1 MTRSGLAAA
10 ALLTTA
16 AAWLSQ
22 GTLAVSSLDG
32 SRIGLLPLSPFAWVT
47 ALAAGAAVAGFARAG
62 ASLAPIWLLAF
73 IVFPWLPLPVPPAFL
88 VWSGP
93 IRWLIWTAVAI
104 AMLVTVVADRDRRRR
119 LAQRLPVLVAVVRDR
134 PRSMAGALAFAI
146 FAFAAWQVSPSVP
159 GGDEPH
165 YLVITQSLL
174 LDGDLKIE
182 NNHTR
187 GDYQVYYA
195 GRLAPHYVRRG
206 ANGEIYSIHAPGVSA
221 LVAPAFAVGGYHGA
235 VLFLLVIAA
244 CGSALA
250 WHLAWLASGQPSAA
264 WFGWAAVTLSATTI
278 FHSFRRLSR
287 WRRRSDRADR
297 RVGAPARGRRAE
309 NR

>member
-73 IVFPWLPLPVPPAFL
+73 IVFPWLPLPVPAAFL

-93 IRWLIWTAVAI
+93 IRWLIWTAVAT
-104 AMLVTVVADRDRRRR
+104 AMVVTVVADRDRRRR
-119 LAQRLPVLVAVVRDR
+119 LAQRFPVLVALVRDR

-182 NNHTR
+182 NNHSARRLPGLLRRTTGAPLR
-187 GDYQVYYA
+187 PPWRERRDLFHSRPWCVRARRSGICGWRIPRRCAVPARDRRVRQRARMARCLA
-195 GRLAPHYVRRG
+195 GVWA
-206 ANGEIYSIHAPGVSA
+206 
-221 LVAPAFAVGGYHGA
+221 AVGGLVRMGGGHA
-235 VLFLLVIAA
+235 V
-244 CGSALA
+244 GDD
-250 WHLAWLASGQPSAA
+250 HLSQ
-264 WFGWAAVTLSATTI
+264 
-278 FHSFRRLSR
+278 FRRLSR
-287 WRRRSDRADR
+287 CGRRSDRADR
-297 RVGAPARGRRAE
+297 SVGAPARGRRAQ

>member
-10 ALLTTA
+10 ALA
-16 AAWLSQ
+16 DDR
-22 GTLAVSSLDG
+22 GRVAVAGHARRLSLDG
-32 SRIGLLPLSPFAWVT
+32 SRIGLLPVSPFAWVT
-47 ALAAGAAVAGFARAG
+47 ALAAAAAVAGFARAG

-73 IVFPWLPLPVPPAFL
+73 IIFPWSPLPVPPAFL

-104 AMLVTVVADRDRRRR
+104 AIVVTVVADRDRRPPSPR
-119 LAQRLPVLVAVVRDR
+119 LRWASRLRQGLPVVVAVVRDR

-221 LVAPAFAVGGYHGA
+221 LVAPAFAVGGYHGVCA
-235 VLFLLVIAA
+235 VPARDRRVRQRARMA
-244 CGSALA
+244 RCLA
-250 WHLAWLASGQPSAA
+250 GV
-264 WFGWAAVTLSATTI
+264 GAAVGGLVRMGGGHAVGDDHLSQ
-278 FHSFRRLSR
+278 FRRLS
-287 WRRRSDRADR
+287 
-297 RVGAPARGRRAE
+297 
-309 NR
+309 